1 MKKPWV
7 SRPGK
12 EAVLSFLR
20 STCFFFLFC
29 FAFFFM
35 EKVLFG
41 LYVPIHSPVRETKK
55 QELKLGGNL
64 ETAADAKAREAC
76 CLLTCSS

>member
-1 MKKPWV
+1 M
-7 SRPGK
+7 
-12 EAVLSFLR
+12 L
-20 STCFFFLFC
+20 FFFFVLL
-29 FAFFFM
+29 FFM

-41 LYVPIHSPVRETKK
+41 LHVPIHSPMKETKK

-64 ETAADAKAREAC
+64 EAAVDAKAREAC